1 MVDDTKTVSKSHA
14 VLRLVGDTWVIE
26 DSGST
31 NGSIVLDESG
41 AEIEVTATHALIETF
56 QLGDATFRIRKS

>member
-1 MVDDTKTVSKSHA
+1 MEGVVTDM
-14 VLRLVGDTWVIE
+14 RLNQ
-26 DSGST
+26 

>member
-1 MVDDTKTVSKSHA
+1 M
-14 VLRLVGDTWVIE
+14 LRLVGDTWVIE